1 MTIIEVETYHGL
13 PLGQGYCWV
22 VAATLETAQTLA
34 TRKVGTIVYHW
45 RNIWAF
51 EVE

>member
-1 MTIIEVETYHGL
+1 MTIIEVETYRGL
-13 PLGQGYCWV
+13 PLGAGYDWV
-22 VAATLETAQTLA
+22 VAATLAVAQTLA